1 VTEIMSDIM
10 INPRPLV
17 FGEVLFDVFDNVD
30 VRLGGAPFNV
40 AWHLKGFG
48 EDPIFVSRVGDD
60 KNGETVSET
69 MRKWGMDLSG
79 LQIDKEYSTGV
90 VEVSLKDAQATF
102 NIPDK
107 QAYDFIESGS
117 FLESLTGKDVSTI
130 YHGSLALR
138 SKVNFDTLSVLKNRL
153 NPFVFSD
160 VNLRPPWWELS
171 AVKRIIL
178 ESNAVKLNDD
188 ELCKIVGV
196 NWLSGEEM
204 LLRAQNLCDEYNLE
218 FVIVTKG
225 KDGSSVVEKNGS
237 RLNVTQVEVSSL
249 IDTVGAGDSFAS
261 VVILGILQKWDL
273 LDTIKY
279 ASEFASKICSVR
291 GALLQDKKLYSD
303 LLQKW
308 RKGK

>member
-1 VTEIMSDIM
+1 MIEIMSDVTE
-10 INPRPLV
+10 NLRPLI
-17 FGEVLFDVFDNVD
+17 FGEVLFDVFDNAD
-30 VRLGGAPFNV
+30 AKLGGAPFNV

-60 KNGETVSET
+60 KNGEIVSET
-69 MRKWGMDLSG
+69 MQKWGMDLSG

-90 VEVSLKDAQATF
+90 VDVSLKDAQATF

-107 QAYDFIESGS
+107 QAYDFIGGS
-117 FLESLTGKDVSTI
+117 PFLRSLTGKTVSTI

-138 SKVNFDTLSVLKNRL
+138 SKINFDTLSDLKTRL

-160 VNLRPPWWELS
+160 VNLRSPWWELS
-171 AVKRIIL
+171 AVKRVIS

-196 NWLSGEEM
+196 DSLSGEEM
-204 LLRAQNLCDEYNLE
+204 LLRAQNLCNEYNLE

-225 KDGSSVVEKNGS
+225 KDGSSIVEKNGN

-249 IDTVGAGDSFAS
+249 IDTVGAGDSFSS
-261 VVILGILQKWDL
+261 VVILGILKKWDL

-291 GALLQDKKLYSD
+291 GALLSDKKLYSD

-308 RKGK
+308 RKEK